1 MLEVV
6 GLGGVGKVEGLRWV
20 NRQRDGEMDELVVR
34 PSSPQSS
41 LYTVT
46 VKRWRWSELWRATS
60 STPLTSI
67 NALFGA
73 HIVTR
78 SHRLTRDV
86 IDRTRSLRVVCKR
99 LQGVRM
105 RHSE

>member
-6 GLGGVGKVEGLRWV
+6 ESGVGEMEGLCSED
-20 NRQRDGEMDELVVR
+20 RQRAREVDELVVR
-34 PSSPQSS
+34 PSSAQGS

-60 STPLTSI
+60 FTPLTSI
-67 NALFGA
+67 SALFGA

-78 SHRLTRDV
+78 SHRMTRDV
-86 IDRTRSLRVVCKR
+86 IDRTRSLRVVCER
-99 LQGVRM
+99 QGVRM
-105 RHSE
+105 RHSH

>member
-1 MLEVV
+1 MLDVV
-6 GLGGVGKVEGLRWV
+6 GVGGVGKVEGLRLV
-20 NRQRDGEMDELVVR
+20 DRERAREMDELVVR
-34 PSSPQSS
+34 PSSPPSS

-46 VKRWRWSELWRATS
+46 VKRWRWSKLWRATS
-60 STPLTSI
+60 FTPLTSI
-67 NALFGA
+67 SALFSA

-86 IDRTRSLRVVCKR
+86 IDRTRLLRVVCKR
-99 LQGVRM
+99 QGVHM